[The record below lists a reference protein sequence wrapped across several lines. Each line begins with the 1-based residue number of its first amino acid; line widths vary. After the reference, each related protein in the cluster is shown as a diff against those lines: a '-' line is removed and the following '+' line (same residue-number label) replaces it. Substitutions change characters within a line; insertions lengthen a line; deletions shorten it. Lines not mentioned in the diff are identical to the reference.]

1 MVKLSSAV
9 WMGQTSSKAD
19 AFEPEELGAN
29 SEKRKG
35 RKDRRDRKKK
45 PMRRSKSSK
54 KSVDLDEESARVLLQ
69 LREDAGNSVRM
80 MPPDEMFAASA
91 QLWAESPPASPPT
104 SNAVKIEMAEV
115 SKVSSYPQQNEQR
128 RKKKKK
134 KRNRHEFEASQ
145 HEADNSEVAKDDN
158 TERPSKQARSHN
170 STSKPK
176 DRLTLT
182 QSTFSLDDIPT
193 DDETIATYLQE
204 YEKNFTSPTS
214 PKSTQMT
221 QIGAVES
228 SESRMKQPAVIHYRE
243 GSNSPVQPVYQLPWR
258 SDTSSSRPEKEKSK
272 RKTRSD
278 RVPETSD
285 GVQVQMDGPGPH
297 AFAIDHEAFDEEF
310 ETQQYDSASLSED
323 PAEYDPPIDSELIQ
337 DRSIQAPS
345 EDAIERPDKDVG
357 PQPSNEAKS
366 KRVSSPSRKRKE
378 EKKACCVNPSD
389 LPCTRPEDI
398 SGSQQDKVLPEIED
412 SLCELQQDSSAEL
425 ECSAPPTTSRYREK
439 TLSPLAYNTRGN
451 RSQES
456 EQREKHYDPPLQQI
470 AQNGGTFIESEILKL
485 DAFRDSYCRQNDL
498 TQWQFNAL
506 VQSQIRGNPDA
517 VDLWDEAHQI
527 TPYRTK
533 TSIVRFCRRRYH
545 NFSVRGSWTQSEDE
559 GLRQAVAEKGKS
571 WKAVGEMIE
580 RFPEDCRDRYRNYHV
595 NSEHRNRDEWT
606 EGEVR
611 NLCNAV
617 YVCMQMMK
625 EERKRARKEIYG
637 REEVPESEPEVDQ
650 EAREMK
656 LINWQAVSDRMG
668 PAGGGRSRL
677 QCSFK
682 WGRLKMADRNRYL
695 KEVKAAKRAKLP
707 TLKRKSRQA
716 QRSWRIRRALKKLR
730 NMKIGDRYD
739 FLKAFSTC
747 GAVEEE
753 NIPYRLL
760 GDETFRS
767 RWTTVERKAA
777 WQKFKDEVP
786 GAAKMEYREVVNRLL
801 TRLMADNGDRLEERW
816 DPEKDGDVNLAK
828 KGRLLTENEKMERAK
843 LRQEQRERKLGIK
856 SAEFVHSTDEDEDPV
871 KSTNNPAGV
880 VVKEQDGA
888 EEQTVAGSSA
898 AAADDAEEDSSGGNA
913 GTETH
918 GLGSSDVEDSD
929 DDSLFASSSPLEPL
943 AEGMLEFG
951 LPT

>member
-9 WMGQTSSKAD
+9 PMGQTSSKAD

-29 SEKRKG
+29 SAKRKG
-35 RKDRRDRKKK
+35 RKDRKDGKKK
-45 PMRRSKSSK
+45 PKRRGKSSK
-54 KSVDLDEESARVLLQ
+54 ESADLDEQSARVLLQ
-69 LREDAGNSVRM
+69 LREDAGNRARM

-104 SNAVKIEMAEV
+104 SNAIKIEMAEL
-115 SKVSSYPQQNEQR
+115 SRITSYPQQDEQR

-145 HEADNSEVAKDDN
+145 HEADNSEVVKEYN
-158 TERPSKQARSHN
+158 TERPSKQARSRN
-170 STSKPK
+170 SISKPK
-176 DRLTLT
+176 DPLSLT
-182 QSTFSLDDIPT
+182 QSTFSLDDIST
-193 DDETIATYLQE
+193 DDETIAAYLQE
-204 YEKNFTSPTS
+204 YEKNFASPKS
-214 PKSTQMT
+214 PKSTHLT
-221 QIGAVES
+221 QIGAVDS
-228 SESRMKQPAVIHYRE
+228 SESRMKQPAVIHYQE
-243 GSNSPVQPVYQLPWR
+243 GSNSLVQPVYQLPWR
-258 SDTSSSRPEKEKSK
+258 SDTSPSRPEKEKSK

-278 RVPETSD
+278 RVSETSN
-285 GVQVQMDGPGPH
+285 GVQEQVDGPGPH

-310 ETQQYDSASLSED
+310 ETQQYDSED

-337 DRSIQAPS
+337 DRSIQAPT
-345 EDAIERPDKDVG
+345 EDAIERPDKDIG
-357 PQPSNEAKS
+357 PQPSNEAKL
-366 KRVSSPSRKRKE
+366 KRVLSPSRKRKE
-378 EKKACCVNPSD
+378 VKKPCRVNPSD
-389 LPCTRPEDI
+389 LPYTRPEDLI
-398 SGSQQDKVLPEIED
+398 GSQQDAVLPEIED

-425 ECSAPPTTSRYREK
+425 ECSAPPTTSRHREK
-439 TLSPLAYNTRGN
+439 TLSPIAKAYNARGN

-456 EQREKHYDPPLQQI
+456 GKRGKHYDPPLQQI
-470 AQNGGTFIESEILKL
+470 AQNGGIFIESEILKL

-517 VDLWDEAHQI
+517 ADLWDEAHQI
-527 TPYRTK
+527 TPYRTR
-533 TSIVRFCRRRYH
+533 TSTMRFCRRRYH

-595 NSEHRNRDEWT
+595 NSEHRNRAEWT

-625 EERKRARKEIYG
+625 EERQRAREEIYDG
-637 REEVPESEPEVDQ
+637 REVPESEPEVDQ
-650 EAREMK
+650 EVREMK

-682 WGRLKMADRNRYL
+682 WGKLKMADRNRYL

-707 TLKRKSRQA
+707 TLKSKSRQA
-716 QRSWRIRRALKKLR
+716 KRPWRIRRALKKLR
-730 NMKIGDRYD
+730 NMKLGDRYD
-739 FLKAFSTC
+739 FLEALSTC

-801 TRLMADNGDRLEERW
+801 TRLMAENGDRLEERW

-828 KGRLLTENEKMERAK
+828 NGRLLTENEKKERAK
-843 LRQEQRERKLGIK
+843 LRQEARERKFGIK

-880 VVKEQDGA
+880 VVKEKDCA
-888 EEQTVAGSSA
+888 EKQSVAGSSA
-898 AAADDAEEDSSGGNA
+898 AAADDADENASGGNA
-913 GTETH
+913 GPETH
-918 GLGSSDVEDSD
+918 GSGGSEVEDFD
-929 DDSLFASSSPLEPL
+929 DDSLFASSSPPR
-943 AEGMLEFG
+943 M
-951 LPT
+951 